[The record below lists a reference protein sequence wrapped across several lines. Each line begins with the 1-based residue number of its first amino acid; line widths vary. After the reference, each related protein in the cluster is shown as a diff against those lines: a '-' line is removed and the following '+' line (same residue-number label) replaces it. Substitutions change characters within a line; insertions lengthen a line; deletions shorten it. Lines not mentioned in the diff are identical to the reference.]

1 MPVAAGEGG
10 ERHAAVIIIGPHVQ
24 APLAGRAAARLR
36 SVARRVRGRRQGES
50 ASSPTETPA
59 PAAETGCEKVPA
71 AKPKD
76 VKVAK
81 PTEKLKKG
89 KTYVARVLTNCGEFD
104 ITLDPA
110 RAPRTGGSFKTLVDK
125 RFYDGLSFHRIVAGF
140 VIQGGDPEG
149 DGNGGPGYQIVEPPP
164 QDLTYSKGVVAM
176 AKAETEPGGHVGEP
190 VLRRH
195 RRGRRA
201 AARLRAARQGH
212 EGPGRRRQDRRRRGR
227 AGREAAAADRH
238 PPDPHHRI
246 LSAISAP
253 PAATPPAASTA
264 ASKPGPSTS
273 GRRARCRPR
282 CRPRSP

>member
-1 MPVAAGEGG
+1 MSRLPSPVTLLLVCALLLAACGG
-10 ERHAAVIIIGPHVQ
+10 DSE
-24 APLAGRAAARLR
+24 
-36 SVARRVRGRRQGES
+36 EK

-104 ITLDPA
+104 ITLDP
-110 RAPRTGGSFKTLVDK
+110 RSPRTGGSFKTLVDK

-176 AKAETEPGGHVGEP
+176 AKAETDPAGTSESQFFVVTGE
-190 VLRRH
+190 
-195 RRGRRA
+195 
-201 AARLRAARQGH
+201 
-212 EGPGRRRQDRRRRGR
+212 D
-227 AGREAAAADRH
+227 AGL
-238 PPDPHHRI
+238 PPDYALLGTVTKGQEVVDKIGVAEVGPDEQPVEPIVIRQIRI
-246 LSAISAP
+246 TES
-253 PAATPPAASTA
+253 
-264 ASKPGPSTS
+264 
-273 GRRARCRPR
+273 
-282 CRPRSP
+282 